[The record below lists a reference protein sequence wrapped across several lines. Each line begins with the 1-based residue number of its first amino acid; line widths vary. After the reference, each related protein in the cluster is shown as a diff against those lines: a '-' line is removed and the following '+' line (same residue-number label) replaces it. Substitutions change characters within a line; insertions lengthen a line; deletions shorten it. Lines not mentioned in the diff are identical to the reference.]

1 MKIEIKIL
9 DINIICILRDN
20 LTADKIALI
29 LPLKSNINVWGDE
42 IYFPVE
48 SIKLKLED
56 NAKDPNQLLILKN
69 IPQNT

>member
-1 MKIEIKIL
+1 CKS
-9 DINIICILRDN
+9 RDN
-20 LTADKIALI
+20 VTAEKITSL

>member
-1 MKIEIKIL
+1 L
-9 DINIICILRDN
+9 L
-20 LTADKIALI
+20 
-29 LPLKSNINVWGDE
+29 LKSNINVWGDE